1 MKPYPPRRDTHTATP
16 PHPAPTVN
24 NNSDRSDDLDDL
36 LQRIKSQHHEPPQ
49 PPADPD
55 EDPFA
60 HIKQQHQNQPKIQ
73 PAKPDSFI
81 ADYQQ
86 LKTQHQA
93 KHQHNTQPPKPNQ
106 PTIDPLDQL
115 RQHHHQKQDTPPDL
129 PIQNV
134 DEIRLA
140 EQRRQ
145 QQQKHA
151 IAQAKK
157 WLNQLQPYS
166 EEGMWFE
173 QFAESY
179 PTRLDAAI
187 DYLKALKDQ

>member
-1 MKPYPPRRDTHTATP
+1 M
-16 PHPAPTVN
+16 N
-24 NNSDRSDDLDDL
+24 NNGDRSDDLDDL
-36 LQRIKSQHHEPPQ
+36 LRRIKSQHHEHPQ
-49 PPADPD
+49 PPADID

-60 HIKQQHQNQPKIQ
+60 QIKQNHQNHPKKQ
-73 PAKPDSFI
+73 PAEPDSFI
-81 ADYQQ
+81 TDYQQ
-86 LKTQHQA
+86 LKAKHQA
-93 KHQHNTQPPKPNQ
+93 KHQHNTQTPN
-106 PTIDPLDQL
+106 PNHPAIDPLDQL
-115 RQHHHQKQDTPPDL
+115 RQHHQQKQETQPNL

-145 QQQKHA
+145 QQKKQT
-151 IAQAKK
+151 IAQAKQ
-157 WLNQLQPYS
+157 WLDQLEAYS

-179 PTRLDAAI
+179 PSRLDAAI

>member
-1 MKPYPPRRDTHTATP
+1 M
-16 PHPAPTVN
+16 N
-24 NNSDRSDDLDDL
+24 NNGDRSDDLDDL
-36 LQRIKSQHHEPPQ
+36 LRRIKSQHHEPPQ
-49 PPADPD
+49 PPADND

-60 HIKQQHQNQPKIQ
+60 QIKQQHRNQPKKQ
-73 PAKPDSFI
+73 PAEPDSFI

-86 LKTQHQA
+86 LKTQHQT
-93 KHQHNTQPPKPNQ
+93 KHQHNTQPPKPNH
-106 PTIDPLDQL
+106 PTIDPLEHL
-115 RQHHHQKQDTPPDL
+115 RHHHQQKQDTPTDL
-129 PIQNV
+129 PRQNV

-145 QQQKHA
+145 QQQKQA

-166 EEGMWFE
+166 EEGMWFD

-179 PTRLDAAI
+179 PSRLDAAI
-187 DYLKALKDQ
+187 DYLKALKGQ

>member
-1 MKPYPPRRDTHTATP
+1 M
-16 PHPAPTVN
+16 N
-24 NNSDRSDDLDDL
+24 NHCDRSDDLDDL

-49 PPADPD
+49 PTAEPD
-55 EDPFA
+55 EDPFTQ
-60 HIKQQHQNQPKIQ
+60 IKQHHQNQPKKQ
-73 PAKPDSFI
+73 PAQPDSFL

-86 LKTQHQA
+86 LKAQHQA
-93 KHQHNTQPPKPNQ
+93 KHQHNTHPPNPNQ

-115 RQHHHQKQDTPPDL
+115 RQRHQRQQETQPDL

-145 QQQKHA
+145 QQQKQA
-151 IAQAKK
+151 IAQAKQ
-157 WLNQLQPYS
+157 WLTQLKPYS

-179 PTRLDAAI
+179 PSRLDAAI